1 MSKLQNTKKNNLK
14 MKRQIRKTV
23 GALFM
28 VSAIVVAAIPV
39 QDIEAE
45 ELQAE
50 SVTSETRAQ
59 LNYNP
64 GGSDDITYAEQ
75 EYLNKGSEADTKS
88 YYVRDMGNGE
98 WELNWQFK
106 YYTQSI
112 NGRDWAI
119 ISAYNNSYAE
129 NEVILSNYANAEYY
143 IVPE

>member
-45 ELQAE
+45 ELKAE
-50 SVTSETRAQ
+50 SVISDTRAQ

-64 GGSDDITYAEQ
+64 TESDDITYAEQ
-75 EYLNKGSEADTKS
+75 EYL
-88 YYVRDMGNGE
+88 MP
-98 WELNWQFK
+98 
-106 YYTQSI
+106 
-112 NGRDWAI
+112 
-119 ISAYNNSYAE
+119 AYQDGL
-129 NEVILSNYANAEYY
+129 LSFLFSLQAK
-143 IVPE
+143 